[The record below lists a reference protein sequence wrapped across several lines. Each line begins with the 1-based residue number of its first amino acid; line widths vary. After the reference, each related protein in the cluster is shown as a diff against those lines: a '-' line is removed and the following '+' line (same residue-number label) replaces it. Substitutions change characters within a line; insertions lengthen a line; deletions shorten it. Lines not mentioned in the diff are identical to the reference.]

1 MTSVVSS
8 PKNLKNT
15 KRYSKALMEMALDAN
30 AKHTEVQKELG
41 FILNTVNEN
50 RDLKEF
56 IQNPV
61 ISKKDKKEVLD
72 KIFNGKVSAS
82 LLNFLFLLCE
92 NNRLN
97 ILDDI
102 FSSFVLEIN
111 KMENTVDAIITSA
124 VPLDDAQKE
133 RLISKLQ
140 NKIKTDKGNI
150 KVNPEF
156 QIDEAILGGIVV
168 KINDTVIDLSIR
180 KKFENLRS
188 LKNIRTGAAE
198 R

>member
-1 MTSVVSS
+1 M
-8 PKNLKNT
+8 
-15 KRYSKALMEMALDAN
+15 
-30 AKHTEVQKELG
+30 
-41 FILNTVNEN
+41 
-50 RDLKEF
+50 
-56 IQNPV
+56 
-61 ISKKDKKEVLD
+61 
-72 KIFNGKVSAS
+72 
-82 LLNFLFLLCE
+82 
-92 NNRLN
+92 
-97 ILDDI
+97 
-102 FSSFVLEIN
+102 
-111 KMENTVDAIITSA
+111 
-124 VPLDDAQKE
+124 DDAQKE

>member
-1 MTSVVSS
+1 MTAVVSS
-8 PKNLKNT
+8 PKNLKPA

-168 KINDTVIDLSIR
+168 KINDTVIDLSSR

>member
-1 MTSVVSS
+1 
-8 PKNLKNT
+8 
-15 KRYSKALMEMALDAN
+15 MEMALDAN